1 MEQKPRIFGCLLFR
15 ISTPPKNQLVNLRN
29 GTETRIFGCLL
40 FRISTPPKNQ
50 LAGLRNG
57 TETRIFECLLFR
69 ISTPP
74 KNQLADLQNGTE
86 TYKSIGNLCS
96 EFCINVFSS
105 NLHSGLSDTYLAQHC
120 VTRTAAR

>member
-1 MEQKPRIFGCLLFR
+1 MIFGCFM
-15 ISTPPKNQLVNLRN
+15 
-29 GTETRIFGCLL
+29 

-50 LAGLRNG
+50 LAGLQNG

-86 TYKSIGNLCS
+86 T
-96 EFCINVFSS
+96 
-105 NLHSGLSDTYLAQHC
+105 
-120 VTRTAAR
+120 